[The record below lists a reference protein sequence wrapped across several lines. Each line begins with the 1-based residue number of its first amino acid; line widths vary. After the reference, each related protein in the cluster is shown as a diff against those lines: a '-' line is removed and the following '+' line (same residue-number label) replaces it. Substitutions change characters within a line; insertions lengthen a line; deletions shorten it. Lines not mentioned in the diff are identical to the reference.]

1 MHLFLV
7 MNYTT
12 VSMVYFPYEV
22 HVLRLYLNVNLML
35 LRLLHITLQEHKIS
49 FVRFHGK
56 SDVFRLKKSSICL
69 IYMNL
74 FLSILQLEHHGKPR
88 RTYINSRRFIRRTGG
103 VNDHCSNLCILLPWV
118 CI

>member
-1 MHLFLV
+1 MHLFLM

-49 FVRFHGK
+49 FVRFHE
-56 SDVFRLKKSSICL
+56 
-69 IYMNL
+69 N
-74 FLSILQLEHHGKPR
+74 
-88 RTYINSRRFIRRTGG
+88 RTYFALR
-103 VNDHCSNLCILLPWV
+103 NLVFALFT
-118 CI
+118 